1 MKSKILAMLFALV
14 SVVAMGQEV
23 KVDTVAADSLTADT
37 VKADTYVE
45 QEGMTVYAEIKDH
58 FTHDPVKMRCVT
70 LLMAAD
76 SAFVDTVPTYYEN
89 EEDYKSSHLVGG

>member
-1 MKSKILAMLFALV
+1 MLFALV

-58 FTHDPVKMRCVT
+58 FTPREDEVCD
-70 LLMAAD
+70 AAD
-76 SAFVDTVPTYYEN
+76 GCRQRVCGYCAYV
-89 EEDYKSSHLVGG
+89 L

>member
-1 MKSKILAMLFALV
+1 MLLALV

-45 QEGMTVYAEIKDH
+45 QEGMTVYAE
-58 FTHDPVKMRCVT
+58 TRTT
-70 LLMAAD
+70 LRM
-76 SAFVDTVPTYYEN
+76 TP
-89 EEDYKSSHLVGG
+89 

>member
-1 MKSKILAMLFALV
+1 MTMLLALV

-45 QEGMTVYAEIKDH
+45 QEGMKC
-58 FTHDPVKMRCVT
+58 MRRSRTT
-70 LLMAAD
+70 LRM
-76 SAFVDTVPTYYEN
+76 TP
-89 EEDYKSSHLVGG
+89 